1 MSVIVQVSGLQ
12 LFLFPK
18 SHWTMPRSSSTML
31 IVEGPLKGHF
41 LKKIKHFVDFI
52 VSVSKTYYFEYWV
65 GNIKMKSK
73 ILILSLWTPL
83 PNDPRTGKCKL
94 WITWGLDVGPMSKG
108 LMVLLLKVVGLNC
121 AINLVINVS
130 SLPLDCWKLVTMGM
144 ESQCRW
150 CVMECGPSGH
160 RFCVCVCVCPCGI
173 PGLFYF
179 QYFPLKCSFVWNKR
193 AERIGL
199 VHLAQVS

>member
-1 MSVIVQVSGLQ
+1 
-12 LFLFPK
+12 
-18 SHWTMPRSSSTML
+18 
-31 IVEGPLKGHF
+31 
-41 LKKIKHFVDFI
+41 
-52 VSVSKTYYFEYWV
+52 
-65 GNIKMKSK
+65 MKSK

-83 PNDPRTGKCKL
+83 PNDPRTSRCKL

-160 RFCVCVCVCPCGI
+160 RFCVCVCVSLWHTWPF
-173 PGLFYF
+173 LFPVF
-179 QYFPLKCSFVWNKR
+179 STQMFFCLKQKGRKDWFGSFGTSQLSAWLKNVW
-193 AERIGL
+193 EREREDERERGRDRGRWL
-199 VHLAQVS
+199 LLHALPSVRS